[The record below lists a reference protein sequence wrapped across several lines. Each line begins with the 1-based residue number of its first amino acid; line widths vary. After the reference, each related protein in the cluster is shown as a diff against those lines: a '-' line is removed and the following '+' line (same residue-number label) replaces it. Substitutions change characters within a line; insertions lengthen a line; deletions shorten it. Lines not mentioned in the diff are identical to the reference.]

1 MIKLEKFC
9 DEVLSQLAMEHMRII
24 KCTKDTA
31 NDPERPAD
39 FEAWAGGYLMGLQ
52 FCVGAITT
60 LLGEKQDSPA
70 SHK

>member
-1 MIKLEKFC
+1 MSKIEKIC
-9 DEVLSQLAMEHMRII
+9 NELLTHLAMEHMHII
-24 KCTKDTA
+24 QCNESTK
-31 NDPERPAD
+31 NDPKRPED

-52 FCVGAITT
+52 FCVGAVSE